1 MSTENGNEI
10 QYENANV
17 NDTQYKEIDDDV
29 IRQFKIIMIIVLVVL
44 IAFLGFFVY
53 NLIKCYLPKWRGRL
67 QQDERQK
74 GHYEHTQIKGSQ
86 IEFEDV
92 SSKSY
97 N

>member
-1 MSTENGNEI
+1 MSTQNESEI
-10 QYENANV
+10 KYENANV

-29 IRQFKIIMIIVLVVL
+29 LRQFKIIMIVVL
-44 IAFLGFFVY
+44 LVLLAFLGFFVY
-53 NLIKCYLPKWRGRL
+53 NLIKCYLPKWKGRL
-67 QQDERQK
+67 HGEESKK
-74 GHYEHTQIKGSQ
+74 GNYEHSQIKGSQ